1 MEDKEAR
8 EAIGHLIAAA
18 HKDKYPSRR
27 QFGLAA
33 KVNIKTIISA
43 ERGERLLHPSTMRS
57 LEKALGWRKGS
68 IEDIW
73 ERRADI
79 DPDAVTLAEMER
91 GADTDTDADTDADTD
106 LLPMENHTPHVRPA
120 SQLTDEELLAELSIR
135 FWGYKVQA
143 AQR

>member
-1 MEDKEAR
+1 MEDKDALK
-8 EAIGHLIAAA
+8 AIGHLIAAA

-33 KVNIKTIISA
+33 KVNIKTITSA

-91 GADTDTDADTDADTD
+91 GADAD
-106 LLPMENHTPHVRPA
+106 LLPMEDHTPHVRPA